1 MSRARTVVTLTL
13 VTLLLLTVLAPARAA
28 AARWVKVGDLPGF
41 PSSGQPVPT
50 PEPEEPEEPEEP
62 QLPEEPAELEKPA
75 PKPQPTTPSK
85 GKWVS
90 VGDLLNPPKQEPTPP
105 AEPGDLPP
113 IPSGLTS
120 AEKQFLQ
127 YLNQERAAAG
137 LQPLTVDMELVRV
150 ARMKAQDITKY
161 NYDGHNSPTYGN
173 PSYMARRAGVK
184 FTRLGETIVKAGDP
198 YKGHKL
204 LMGSMAHR
212 NILLSPNYTRVGIG
226 VDYYNGR
233 HNINGLVGVTLL
245 AD

>member
-1 MSRARTVVTLTL
+1 MTRARTVVTLTL
-13 VTLLLLTVLAPARAA
+13 VTLLILTVLAPAKAA
-28 AARWVKVGDLPGF
+28 AARWVKVGDLPGY
-41 PSSGQPVPT
+41 PSSEQPAPA
-50 PEPEEPEEPEEP
+50 PEPSE
-62 QLPEEPAELEKPA
+62 PEEPAEPEAPQVPEEPKPA
-75 PKPQPTTPSK
+75 PNPQPTPSGK

-90 VGDLLNPPKQEPTPP
+90 VGELMNPPKQEPAPP
-105 AEPGDLPP
+105 AAPGDLPP

-127 YLNQERAAAG
+127 YLNQERIAAG
-137 LQPLTVDMELVRV
+137 LQPLTVDMELVRL
-150 ARMKAQDITKY
+150 ARLKAQDITKY
-161 NYDGHNSPTYGN
+161 NYNGHDSPTYGN

-204 LMGSMAHR
+204 LMGSAAHR

-233 HNINGLVGVTLL
+233 HNINGLVGVSLL